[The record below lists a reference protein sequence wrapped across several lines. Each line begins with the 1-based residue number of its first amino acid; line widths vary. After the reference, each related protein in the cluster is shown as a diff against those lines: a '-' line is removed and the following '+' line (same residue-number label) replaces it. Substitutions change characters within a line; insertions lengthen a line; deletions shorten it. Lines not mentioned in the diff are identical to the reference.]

1 VSYRTQVKPKSGLLT
16 IKLKHT
22 GHIWRKVI
30 KHKFPGEAGQE
41 IRE

>member
-1 VSYRTQVKPKSGLLT
+1 LQVKPKSGLLT

-30 KHKFPGEAGQE
+30 KHKFPGSQSQLL
-41 IRE
+41 